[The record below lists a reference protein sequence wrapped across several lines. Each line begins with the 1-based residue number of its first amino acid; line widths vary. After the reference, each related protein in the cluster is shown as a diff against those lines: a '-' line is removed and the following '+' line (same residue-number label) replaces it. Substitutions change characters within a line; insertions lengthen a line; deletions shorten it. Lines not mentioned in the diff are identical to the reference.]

1 MITMLTNAHQ
11 KKLLKKWA
19 PMLNEGKKIEN
30 EYTKVALAQVLENTT
45 RDFAAHGL
53 LKEAFDVQQPGD
65 SAYPT
70 THGRVLGTEYGTPNG
85 YMRGAA
91 GYDNAANYGDFMIP
105 NMVMPLLRRVFPDL
119 IAHELVG
126 VQALNGPVGFAM
138 ALRAKYNYNG
148 IVGDG
153 GLPEWREIGGWMPPD
168 TRYTGWDAQ
177 ARGELTADPLTGGHG
192 PDFPGGAN
200 SIPPKDDPHRT
211 PWGKSG
217 HALTGDFPIPTKD
230 GAIDGSEVSAFGP
243 YAGKGFAL
251 TAEQTDGHG
260 TAKAVP
266 VTKKELWEAYAG
278 KLDSQWSNN
287 GRYQGFGADVI
298 PQTEYASLADG
309 TYPTVG
315 FDFIKQTVE
324 AKTRK
329 LGAQWSPELAEDIQA
344 MHGIDVEAEMVNILS
359 YEVGA
364 EIDRQI
370 LTEMVKAA
378 ITGGSVSVWN
388 PAFADGLDQMGR
400 LATLLTKITVEAQQI
415 SFRTRRGNA
424 NFVVTSPRVT
434 GLLQQMT
441 LNKFVSISNSG
452 SIPSVPQSGVGSL
465 QKQGLINDGAQL
477 LVRDAYAQGD
487 YVLMGYKGS
496 HPGDS
501 GLIYC
506 PYIPLQISK
515 ATRPDTFTPVV
526 GCRTRYGLMDNPWD
540 ARLFYHF
547 IKIAGLNADETY
559 RWGDARTFIG

>member
-1 MITMLTNAHQ
+1 MINMLTNAHQ

-19 PMLNEGKKIEN
+19 PMLNEGTKIES
-30 EYTKVALAQVLENTT
+30 EYTKVALAQVFENTA

-53 LKEAFDVQQPGD
+53 LNEAMDVQTTGD
-65 SAYPT
+65 AATAT
-70 THGRVLGTEYGTPNG
+70 THGGVLGTGYGAPNG
-85 YMRGAA
+85 YLRGKA
-91 GYDNAANYGDFMIP
+91 GYANFDQYGDFMIP

-153 GLPEWREIGGWMPPD
+153 GLPQWREIGGWMPPD

-177 ARGELTADPLTGGHG
+177 ARNELTSDPLTGGHG
-192 PDFPGGAN
+192 PYPAGGAN
-200 SIPPKDDPHRT
+200 TKPSADHVP
-211 PWGKSG
+211 
-217 HALTGDFPIPTKD
+217 LTGTVDPKLE
-230 GAIDGSEVSAFGP
+230 GAAEPFGP
-243 YAGKGFAL
+243 YAGDAKQFD
-251 TAEQTDGHG
+251 EITD
-260 TAKAVP
+260 KVP
-266 VTKKELWEAYAG
+266 VGRSAIDKKDLWEAYVGPLAS
-278 KLDSQWSNN
+278 KYNNN
-287 GRYQGFGADVI
+287 GNYSGFGADVI
-298 PQTEYASLADG
+298 PQTEYASLQDG

-370 LTEMVKAA
+370 LTAMVRAA

-441 LNKFVSISNSG
+441 MNKFVNITGNG

-506 PYIPLQISK
+506 PYIPLQLSK
-515 ATRPDTFTPVV
+515 AMRPDTFTPVI
-526 GCRTRYGLMDNPWD
+526 GARTRYGLMDNPWD
-540 ARLFYHF
+540 AKLFYHF
-547 IKIAGLNADETY
+547 IKIAGLNASDTY
-559 RWGDARTFIG
+559 TWNTARTFIG

>member
-1 MITMLTNAHQ
+1 MINMLTNAHQ

-19 PMLNEGKKIEN
+19 PMLNEGTKIEN
-30 EYTKVALAQVLENTT
+30 EYTKVALAQVFENTT
-45 RDFAAHGL
+45 RDFIAHGL
-53 LKEAFDVQQPGD
+53 LTEAADVQGTGD
-65 SAYPT
+65 AAYPT
-70 THGRVLGTEYGTPNG
+70 THGRVLGTGYGAPNG
-85 YMRGAA
+85 YLNGKA
-91 GYDNAANYGDFMIP
+91 GYANADNYGDFMIP

-153 GLPEWREIGGWMPPD
+153 GLAEWREIGGWMPPD
-168 TRYTGWDAQ
+168 TRYTGWDAA
-177 ARGELTADPLTGGHG
+177 ARGELTSDPLTGGHG
-192 PDFPGGAN
+192 PEVPGGAN
-200 SIPPKDDPHRT
+200 SLPHNRPPAP
-211 PWGKSG
+211 GGAEG
-217 HALTGDFPIPTKD
+217 HAGIGAAEAHPLTGTVDPKLQ
-230 GAIDGSEVSAFGP
+230 GEVTPFGP
-243 YAGKGFAL
+243 YAGEGK
-251 TAEQTDGHG
+251 EYTDPY
-260 TAKAVP
+260 AQKP
-266 VTKKELWEAYAG
+266 KPSPITKESLWEAYAG
-278 KLDSQWSNN
+278 KGQYTNN

-298 PQTEYASLADG
+298 PQTEYASLQDG

-370 LTEMVKAA
+370 LTAMVRAA

-441 LNKFVSISNSG
+441 MNKFVNITGNG

-506 PYIPLQISK
+506 PYIPLQLSK
-515 ATRPDTFTPVV
+515 AMRPDTFTPVI
-526 GCRTRYGLMDNPWD
+526 GARTRYGLMDNPWD
-540 ARLFYHF
+540 AKLFYHF
-547 IKIAGLNADETY
+547 IKIAGLNASDTY
-559 RWGDARTFIG
+559 TWNTARTFIG

>member
-53 LKEAFDVQQPGD
+53 LKEAFDVQQSGD

-70 THGRVLGTEYGTPNG
+70 THGRVLGTGYGAPNG
-85 YMRGAA
+85 YLNGKA

-177 ARGELTADPLTGGHG
+177 ARGELTSDALTGGHG
-192 PDFPGGAN
+192 PEVPGGAN
-200 SIPPKDDPHRT
+200 SLPHNRPPAPGVGAAEAH
-211 PWGKSG
+211 P
-217 HALTGDFPIPTKD
+217 LTGNFPFDTKD
-230 GAIDGSEVSAFGP
+230 GPIDDSAVKPFGP
-243 YAGKGFAL
+243 YAGKGYDPKH
-251 TAEQTDGHG
+251 DGDG
-260 TAKAVP
+260 KAVEP
-266 VTKKELWEAYAG
+266 PAVVTKKDLWEAYAG
-278 KLDSQWSNN
+278 KGQYTNN

-506 PYIPLQISK
+506 PYIPLQLSK
-515 ATRPDTFTPVV
+515 ATRPDTFTPVI
-526 GCRTRYGLMDNPWD
+526 GARTRYGLMDNPWD

>member
-1 MITMLTNAHQ
+1 MLTNAHQ

-19 PMLNEGKKIEN
+19 PFLNEGKKIEN

-45 RDFAAHGL
+45 RDFAQHGML
-53 LKEAFDVQQPGD
+53 TEAFDVQQTGD

-70 THGRVLGTEYGTPNG
+70 TQGAVLGTGAGRGRNG
-85 YMRGAA
+85 YFAGAKGYPNA
-91 GYDNAANYGDFMIP
+91 GDYGDFMIP

-126 VQALNGPVGFAM
+126 VQAMNGPVGFAM

-153 GLPEWREIGGWMPPD
+153 HLQEGREIGGWMPPD
-168 TRYTGWDAQ
+168 TRYTGWDAI
-177 ARGELTADPLTGGHG
+177 ASRELTADPLTGGHG
-192 PDFPGGAN
+192 A
-200 SIPPKDDPHRT
+200 IPPSGGNTPYETLSADHPLTGTVDP
-211 PWGKSG
+211 K
-217 HALTGDFPIPTKD
+217 LTGDVQP
-230 GAIDGSEVSAFGP
+230 FGP
-243 YAGKGFAL
+243 YAGEGREYLSAWP
-251 TAEQTDGHG
+251 TGQAPQRG
-260 TAKAVP
+260 VI
-266 VTKKELWEAYAG
+266 TKESLWEAYAG
-278 KLDSQWSNN
+278 KGKYTNN

-388 PAFADGLDQMGR
+388 PAYADGLDQMGR

-441 LNKFVSISNSG
+441 MNKFVSISGNG

-506 PYIPLQISK
+506 PYIPLQLSK
-515 ATRPDTFTPVV
+515 AQRPDTFTPVI
-526 GCRTRYGLMDNPWD
+526 GARTRYGLMDNPWD

-547 IKIAGLNADETY
+547 IKIAGLNAADTY
-559 RWGDARTFIG
+559 AWNTARTFIG

>member
-1 MITMLTNAHQ
+1 MINMLTNAHQ

-19 PMLNEGKKIEN
+19 PMLNEGTKIEN
-30 EYTKVALAQVLENTT
+30 EYTKVALAQVFENTT
-45 RDFAAHGL
+45 RDFIAHGL
-53 LKEAFDVQQPGD
+53 LTEAADVQGTGD
-65 SAYPT
+65 AAYPT
-70 THGRVLGTEYGTPNG
+70 THGRVLGTGYGAPNG
-85 YMRGAA
+85 YLNGKA
-91 GYDNAANYGDFMIP
+91 GYANADNYGDFMIP

-153 GLPEWREIGGWMPPD
+153 GLAEWREIGGWMPPD
-168 TRYTGWDAQ
+168 TRYTGWDAA
-177 ARGELTADPLTGGHG
+177 ARGELTSDPLTGGHG
-192 PDFPGGAN
+192 PEVPGGAN
-200 SIPPKDDPHRT
+200 SLPHNRPPAP
-211 PWGKSG
+211 GGAEG
-217 HALTGDFPIPTKD
+217 HAGIGAAEAHPLTGTVDPELTGKVKP
-230 GAIDGSEVSAFGP
+230 FGP
-243 YAGKGFAL
+243 YAGEGN
-251 TAEQTDGHG
+251 EYTDPY
-260 TAKAVP
+260 AQKPEASP
-266 VTKKELWEAYAG
+266 ITKESLWEAYAG
-278 KLDSQWSNN
+278 KGQYTNN

-298 PQTEYASLADG
+298 PQTEYASLQDG

-370 LTEMVKAA
+370 LTAMVRAA

-441 LNKFVSISNSG
+441 MNKFVNITGNG

-506 PYIPLQISK
+506 PYIPLQLSK
-515 ATRPDTFTPVV
+515 AMRPDTFTPVI
-526 GCRTRYGLMDNPWD
+526 GARTRYGLMDNPWD

-547 IKIAGLNADETY
+547 IKIAGLNASDTY
-559 RWGDARTFIG
+559 TWNTARTFIG

>member
-1 MITMLTNAHQ
+1 MINMLTNAHQ

-30 EYTKVALAQVLENTT
+30 EYTKLALAQVLENTT

-53 LKEAFDVQQPGD
+53 LKEAYDVQATGD
-65 SAYPT
+65 SAMPT
-70 THGRVLGTEYGTPNG
+70 THGRVLGTGYGSPNG
-85 YMRGAA
+85 YLTGKA
-91 GYDNAANYGDFMIP
+91 GYDNAEAYGDFMIP

-177 ARGELTADPLTGGHG
+177 AQGELTGHVLTGGHG
-192 PDFPGGAN
+192 PEVPGGVN
-200 SIPPKDDPHRT
+200 TPGEYPKGTH
-211 PWGKSG
+211 K
-217 HALTGDFPIPTKD
+217 LTGDFPIPTKN
-230 GAIDGSEVSAFGP
+230 GAIDGSDVEPFGP
-243 YAGKGFAL
+243 YAGKGYAL
-251 TAEQTDGHG
+251 TAEQTDGHA

-278 KLDSQWSNN
+278 KLDSQYTNN

-452 SIPSVPQSGVGSL
+452 SVPSVPQSGVGSL

-506 PYIPLQISK
+506 PYIPLQLSR
-515 ATRPDTFTPVV
+515 AVRPDTFTPVV
-526 GCRTRYGLMDNPWD
+526 GARTRYGLMDNPWD

>member
-1 MITMLTNAHQ
+1 MINMLTNAHQ

-19 PMLNEGKKIEN
+19 PMLNEGTKIEN

-45 RDFAAHGL
+45 RDFIAHGL
-53 LKEAFDVQQPGD
+53 LTEAADVQATGD
-65 SAYPT
+65 AAYPT
-70 THGRVLGTEYGTPNG
+70 THGRVLGTGYGSPNG
-85 YMRGAA
+85 YLHGKA
-91 GYDNAANYGDFMIP
+91 GYANADNYGDFMIP

-153 GLPEWREIGGWMPPD
+153 GLAEWREIGGWMPPD
-168 TRYTGWDAQ
+168 TRYTGWDKQ
-177 ARGELTADPLTGGHG
+177 ARGELTSDALTGGHG
-192 PDFPGGAN
+192 PTPPSGAN
-200 SIPPKDDPHRT
+200 NVPHPKDDAEGRFGTHE
-211 PWGKSG
+211 
-217 HALTGDFPIPTKD
+217 LTGTAEFDPNDPVKP
-230 GAIDGSEVSAFGP
+230 FGP
-243 YAGKGFAL
+243 YAGSG
-251 TAEQTDGHG
+251 
-260 TAKAVP
+260 KAP
-266 VTKKELWEAYAG
+266 VSGKEITKEELWKAYAG
-278 KLDSQWSNN
+278 EGQYTNN
-287 GRYQGFGADVI
+287 GRYQGFGADVV
-298 PQTEYASLADG
+298 PQTEYASLQDG

-329 LGAQWSPELAEDIQA
+329 LGAHWSPELAEDIQA

-370 LTEMVKAA
+370 LTAMVRAA

-400 LATLLTKITVEAQQI
+400 LATLLTKITVESQQI

-441 LNKFVSISNSG
+441 MNKFVSITGNG
-452 SIPSVPQSGVGSL
+452 SVPAVPQSGVGSL

-506 PYIPLQISK
+506 PYIPLQLSK
-515 ATRPDTFTPVV
+515 AMRPDSFTPVI
-526 GCRTRYGLMDNPWD
+526 GARTRYGLMDNPWD

-547 IKIAGLNADETY
+547 IKIAGLNASETY
-559 RWGDARTFIG
+559 QWNGDRVFIG

>member
-1 MITMLTNAHQ
+1 MLTNAHQ

-19 PMLNEGKKIEN
+19 PMLNEGTKIES
-30 EYTKVALAQVLENTT
+30 EYTKVALAQVFENTA

-53 LKEAFDVQQPGD
+53 LTEAMDVQGSND
-65 SAYPT
+65 AAYPT
-70 THGRVLGTEYGTPNG
+70 THGAVLGTGAGKDGNG
-85 YMRGAA
+85 YLRGKA
-91 GYDNAANYGDFMIP
+91 GYANFDQYGDFMIP

-153 GLPEWREIGGWMPPD
+153 GLPQWREIGGWMPPD

-177 ARGELTADPLTGGHG
+177 ARGELTSDPLTGGHG
-192 PDFPGGAN
+192 PYQPGGAN
-200 SIPPKDDPHRT
+200 TPGEYPNGTHVPLTGTVDPE
-211 PWGKSG
+211 
-217 HALTGDFPIPTKD
+217 LTGDAKP
-230 GAIDGSEVSAFGP
+230 FGP
-243 YAGKGFAL
+243 YAGDAKQFD
-251 TAEQTDGHG
+251 EVTD
-260 TAKAVP
+260 KVP
-266 VTKKELWEAYAG
+266 VGRSAIDKKDLWEAYVGPLAS
-278 KLDSQWSNN
+278 KYNNN
-287 GRYQGFGADVI
+287 GNYSGFGADVV
-298 PQTEYASLADG
+298 PQTEYASLQDG

-329 LGAQWSPELAEDIQA
+329 LGAQWSPELAEDVQA

-370 LTEMVKAA
+370 LTAMVRAA

-441 LNKFVSISNSG
+441 MNKFVSITGNG

-487 YVLMGYKGS
+487 YVLMGYKGT

-506 PYIPLQISK
+506 PYIPLQLSK
-515 ATRPDTFTPVV
+515 AMRPDTFTPVI

-547 IKIAGLNADETY
+547 IKIAGLNASDTY
-559 RWGDARTFIG
+559 TWNTARTFIG